1 MVLETSIGA
10 VGNPPASLLVRS
22 SPGDVHQ
29 RFKPFQLAVH
39 RILWCHGG
47 GWEASE
53 LTGEFREVWK
63 GYMWNMWYVFRLCLE
78 MGKKN
83 RHTINGIFMGLRAP
97 TRARCRSIA
106 FATLRRSIFGIGAVI
121 TVISGIPWYYVLYII
136 YIIII
141 YIYIYHII
149 TRISTITCQFQQNY
163 MEKGWFDKASGKWRQ
178 SSRASPAVPAPKV
191 S

>member
-1 MVLETSIGA
+1 
-10 VGNPPASLLVRS
+10 
-22 SPGDVHQ
+22 
-29 RFKPFQLAVH
+29 
-39 RILWCHGG
+39 
-47 GWEASE
+47 
-53 LTGEFREVWK
+53 
-63 GYMWNMWYVFRLCLE
+63 

-141 YIYIYHII
+141 YIYIYIIIYIYIYHII

-163 MEKGWFDKASGKWRQ
+163 MEKG
-178 SSRASPAVPAPKV
+178 
-191 S
+191 